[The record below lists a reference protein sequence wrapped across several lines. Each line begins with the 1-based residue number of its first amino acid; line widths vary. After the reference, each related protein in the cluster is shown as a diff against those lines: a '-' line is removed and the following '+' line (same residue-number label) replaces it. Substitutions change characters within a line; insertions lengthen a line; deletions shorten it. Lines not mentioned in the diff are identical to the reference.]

1 MTSAG
6 LAQSL
11 MAVGFAVALPLAA
24 QTPAANQTMGINP
37 AAKNPT
43 STSGSQQTTTT
54 TTTTTHSRSMEHH
67 RIHTTASGPASS
79 KQGVWTHA
87 TRLAAL
93 LADSQGTVAIN
104 AASWK
109 VVANEANALANKL
122 VAGSGGSPTARKAA
136 TEART
141 HLREMRTA
149 AMAGDAAGAKTHAGM
164 ALPFVYQL
172 IEWSAPKST

>member
-1 MTSAG
+1 MTTAG
-6 LAQSL
+6 LARSL

-24 QTPAANQTMGINP
+24 QTPPANQTMGINP

-54 TTTTTHSRSMEHH
+54 TSTHSRSMEHH

-79 KQGVWTHA
+79 KQGVWTNA

-104 AASWK
+104 AAAWK
-109 VVANEANALANKL
+109 VVANEATALANKL

-141 HLREMRTA
+141 HVREMRTA
-149 AMAGDAAGAKTHAGM
+149 AMAGDAAGARMHAGM